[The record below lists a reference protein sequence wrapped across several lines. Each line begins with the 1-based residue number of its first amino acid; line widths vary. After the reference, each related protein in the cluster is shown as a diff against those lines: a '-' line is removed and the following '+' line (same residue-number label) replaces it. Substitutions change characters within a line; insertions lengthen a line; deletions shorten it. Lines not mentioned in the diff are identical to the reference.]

1 MTRYVALLR
10 GINVSGHNKV
20 PMAELRALCTELGWK
35 DVQTYIQSGN
45 VVFSAEGGNKEL
57 EAQLEQAVAKRFG
70 FTVAVMIRSAAEWSH
85 YVAANPLPEASA
97 AEPNRVMLSVAKEQ
111 STEED
116 AAALQERAR
125 DGEQVRA
132 AGGALWIYFPGG
144 SGRSRLFSGGER
156 GAPPATTRNWRT
168 VLQIQ
173 EMLRPPSTSSRT

>member
-20 PMAELRALCTELGWK
+20 PMAELRALCAELGWE
-35 DVQTYIQSGN
+35 DVRTYIQSGN
-45 VVFSAEGGNKEL
+45 VVFSAEGRNETL
-57 EAQLEQAVAKRFG
+57 EAQLEAALAKHFG
-70 FTVAVMIRSAAEWSH
+70 FTVPVMVRSAEQWSR

-97 AEPNRVMLSVAKEQ
+97 AEPNRVMLCVAKEPVA
-111 STEED
+111 EAA

-125 DGEQVRA
+125 DGEQVRTG
-132 AGGALWIYFPGG
+132 GGALWIYFPEG
-144 SGRSRLFSGGER
+144 SGQSRLFSGGDR

-173 EMLRPPSTSSRT
+173 EMLTG